1 MLWVCS
7 GISGSECSRDDGA
20 EDTMHSVAHFQPVS
34 LLRRRLVFF
43 STFTLHLV
51 RGSIARAVGFV
62 VFLLVYVVSPLLT
75 LSL

>member
-1 MLWVCS
+1 
-7 GISGSECSRDDGA
+7 
-20 EDTMHSVAHFQPVS
+20 MHSVAHFQPVS